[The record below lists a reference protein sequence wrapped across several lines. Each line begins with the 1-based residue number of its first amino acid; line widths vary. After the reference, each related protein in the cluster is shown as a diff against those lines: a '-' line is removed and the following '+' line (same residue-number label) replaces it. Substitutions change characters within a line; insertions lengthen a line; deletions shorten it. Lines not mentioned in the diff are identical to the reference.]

1 MKFEEFRRELKNLEK
16 FAQGWR
22 GVIYTGEWQGR
33 RVSVKVAKS
42 KDVLKAIN
50 KEAQILEKLKGIPGF
65 PQILTKGEDFFVYE
79 FIEGRPLG
87 KVDLT
92 PEQEKK
98 VLRTL
103 LTFAYMLD
111 NLGINRD
118 EFARVYKN
126 ALLDNEGKVYLL
138 DFERGKFS
146 KRPSNVPQFLQLLY
160 RKGYLNRDEA
170 VELGRRYMRDREG
183 VFTELMAKL
192 E

>member
-22 GVIYTGEWQGR
+22 GVIYTGEWEGR

-79 FIEGRPLG
+79 FIEGKPLG

-118 EFARVYKN
+118 EFAQVYKN

-160 RKGYLNRDEA
+160 RKGYLNIDEA